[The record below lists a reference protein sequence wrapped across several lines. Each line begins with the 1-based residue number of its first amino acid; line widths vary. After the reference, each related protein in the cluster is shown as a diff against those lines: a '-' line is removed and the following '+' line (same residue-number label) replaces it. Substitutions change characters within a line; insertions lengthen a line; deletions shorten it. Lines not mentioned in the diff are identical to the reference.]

1 VLTLETTSYSAIDFE
16 RINSGKIRAEL
27 SDRGAAVVRGLLPPG
42 LCDAAAAMFDRDA
55 GFRSTVVMERHGFGR
70 GSYKYFSY
78 PLPPFIQQLRARLYP
93 VLAPIASEWSRA
105 CGTDISYPPTLDE
118 FLERCHDA
126 GQLRPTPLLLRYRP
140 GDYNCLHQDLYGALA
155 FPLQMAV
162 LLSDPKDFAG
172 GEFVLTE
179 QRPRRQSR
187 VEVISLNQG
196 DAVIFAVNDRPIQ
209 GSRGVYR
216 VKHRHGVSTVRS
228 GSRLTLGVIFHD
240 AA

>member
-1 VLTLETTSYSAIDFE
+1 VLTHETTNHSAINFE
-16 RINSGKIRAEL
+16 PINSGKIGAEL
-27 SDRGAAVVRGLLPPG
+27 SDRGAAVVPGLLPPE
-42 LCDAAAAMFDRDA
+42 LCDAAAAMFDVDA
-55 GFRSTVVMERHGFGR
+55 DFRSTVVMERHGFGR

-78 PLPPFIQQLRARLYP
+78 PLPHFIQQLRTRLYP

-105 CGTDISYPPTLDE
+105 CGADVSYPPTLDE

-126 GQLRPTPLLLRYRP
+126 GQLRSTPLLLRYRP

-196 DAVIFAVNDRPIQ
+196 DAVIFAVNERPIQ